1 MLESHLTTKCPNRHT
16 KPGCKLL
23 PDFSYGA
30 IIETNSP
37 SGALKIIEHLITWL
51 DIIALH
57 LSNMDNYV
65 PFSSFLVFP
74 STIYIQFTICT
85 IYTQQLNQNTTQSLT
100 SLKWQNFTLG
110 SNTFLFSI
118 SCSNYNKIMPISF

>member
-1 MLESHLTTKCPNRHT
+1 MLESHLTTKRPNQHT
-16 KPGCKLL
+16 NPGCILL
-23 PDFSYGA
+23 PNFSYGA
-30 IIETNSP
+30 IIETNSL
-37 SGALKIIEHLITWL
+37 SGALKIVEHLITWL

-57 LSNMDNYV
+57 LSHMDNYV

-85 IYTQQLNQNTTQSLT
+85 IYTQQFYQNTTQFLT
-100 SLKWQNFTLG
+100 FLKWQNFTLS